1 MRVVGSSAARVW
13 RMTQKASECPH
24 FGHSTRVFG
33 SVSVISSRTR
43 VSAGFSF
50 PGRATRVTVASF
62 PERERSYPHELQ
74 CTFPFAGKRSELHFG
89 QNMRDGH
96 AKGACDKKVARSEL
110 RVIVVLQRALDEPLN
125 RAFLG
130 LGAHSRGAGGR
141 LRRFGLFVVL
151 GLAGVRRTAMLAPL
165 RRVCMGSTMRPG
177 GDDLFALIVVILRVL
192 LVQVPGSGQ
201 AISAG
206 HTDFRG
212 DLPEELEV
220 VRVAAPMAGP
230 SRRSNRH
237 RVSVGARVDGKPRM
251 YAIMKSLYGARNG
264 RMLAA
269 PSLTTIGKE
278 ATKSI

>member
-33 SVSVISSRTR
+33 SVSVISSRTS

-74 CTFPFAGKRSELHFG
+74 CTFPFAGNRSEPHFG

-125 RAFLG
+125 RAL
-130 LGAHSRGAGGR
+130 LRLSAHVRGAGGR
-141 LRRFGLFVVL
+141 LRRFGLLVVF
-151 GLAGVRRTAMLAPL
+151 GLAGVGRTVMLPPL
-165 RRVCMGSTMRPG
+165 GCVCVGNPMRPRR
-177 GDDLFALIVVILRVL
+177 DDLFALLVVILGIFVL
-192 LVQVPGSGQ
+192 LVPRSGQ

-206 HTDFRG
+206 HADFRR
-212 DLPEELEV
+212 DLAEELQV
-220 VRVAAPMAGP
+220 VRVAASMVGP
-230 SRRSNRH
+230 PRRSDRNRA
-237 RVSVGARVDGKPRM
+237 SVGVRADGVPRAMDLFILVVRLFLVVDV
-251 YAIMKSLYGARNG
+251 
-264 RMLAA
+264 
-269 PSLTTIGKE
+269 
-278 ATKSI
+278 